1 MYTYVTKE
9 LPDLVNAYFPVDA
22 NTKSVMGHSMGGLGA
37 LTVGLRNSGDYASV
51 SAFAPI
57 GNPETSG
64 FCTEAMETYLATGES
79 AHYSPVALIKQKT
92 ETGTPPHHILPPT
105 RRAPYD

>member
-51 SAFAPI
+51 LAFAPI
-57 GNPETSG
+57 GNPET
-64 FCTEAMETYLATGES
+64 
-79 AHYSPVALIKQKT
+79 
-92 ETGTPPHHILPPT
+92 
-105 RRAPYD
+105 